1 MSHKLI
7 KIKVNK
13 EDTRA
18 IAGNVVNVVIGR
30 FINSYQKNVVDLN
43 SSLASEDKI
52 IILSKLQDVIDTV
65 SGFVEDLEN
74 TSDLVSEIDD
84 LKEEVITEED

>member
-43 SSLASEDKI
+43 SSLASEDKF